1 MLHPKS
7 DFKQIQMAA
16 KPSIK
21 HIKLALALFLVPCVA
36 LADTRPSFGLSSA
49 YDDTYAMDFLAC
61 PDHFVGGKPPTPALG
76 VTHLDTQAGRSND
89 GQSLSLCFKGF
100 ATYYSPVS
108 NTAVYSA
115 HHLTKKAV
123 QKARQLPRKD
133 SFRPEVRLPAS
144 LQIVPA
150 TYKGSGYDRGHLVP
164 NGDMADIQTQY
175 DSFSMVNIVPQ
186 NSEHNR
192 NLWRQIETDVRAL
205 TEYYGEVYAITGT
218 AYHGRQV
225 SKVGNILVPT
235 HLYKAVYIPSL
246 NVAGVYYSPNDD
258 SMVYD
263 VIDVETFSNWT
274 GLTPFPSVSPNFN
287 QAVFEGGVFVPD
299 KDEGGADDFDWWQI
313 LGLLI
318 KELWKAFGQ

>member
-1 MLHPKS
+1 
-7 DFKQIQMAA
+7 MAVT
-16 KPSIK
+16 PPIK
-21 HIKLALALFLVPCVA
+21 HIAMALAVLMMPCVA
-36 LADTRPSFGLSSA
+36 ISDIRPSFGLSSA
-49 YDDTYAMDFLAC
+49 YDSTYAMDFKAC
-61 PDHFVGGKPPTPALG
+61 PNHFVGGKPPIPALSI
-76 VTHLDTQAGRSND
+76 THLDTQAGRSSD
-89 GQSLSLCFKGF
+89 GQSFSLCFKGF

-133 SFRPEVRLPAS
+133 SFRPEVRLPPS

-186 NSEHNR
+186 DSEHNR

-205 TEYYGEVYAITGT
+205 TETYGEVYVITGA
-218 AYHGRQV
+218 AYHGKQV

-246 NVAGVYYSPNDD
+246 NVAGVYYSPNDG

-263 VIDVETFSNWT
+263 VIDVETFSSWT
-274 GLTPFPSVSPNFN
+274 GLVPFPSVSPKFN
-287 QAVFEGGVFVPD
+287 QMVFESDVATPD
-299 KDEGGADDFDWWQI
+299 GNAGEFDWWRF
-313 LGLLI
+313 LGLLL
-318 KELWKAFGQ
+318 KELWRAFGQ